1 MKSSSITL
9 GCLAVLD
16 VDRVRSG
23 IGEKG
28 IPIWNSISLK
38 PELEVGSNFCQIDYI
53 SCFDVVLVLEAPE
66 HDGSV
71 VVLSAR
77 GKTGVVW
84 EGHLR
89 ALSQESCE

>member
-1 MKSSSITL
+1 MKSSSIIP
-9 GCLAVLD
+9 GCLVVLD
-16 VDRVRSG
+16 ENRVTPGSY
-23 IGEKG
+23 EKG

-71 VVLSAR
+71 VVLSPR

-89 ALSQESCE
+89 ALSQDSCE

>member
-1 MKSSSITL
+1 VKPSSITL

-23 IGEKG
+23 IGKKG
-28 IPIWNSISLK
+28 VPIWNSINLK
-38 PELEVGSNFCQIDYI
+38 PELEGGSNFCQIDYI

-77 GKTGVVW
+77 GNTGVVW

-89 ALSQESCE
+89 ALSQETCE

>member
-1 MKSSSITL
+1 V
-9 GCLAVLD
+9 VLD
-16 VDRVRSG
+16 ENRVTPGSY
-23 IGEKG
+23 EKG

-71 VVLSAR
+71 VVLSPR

-89 ALSQESCE
+89 ALSQDSCE

>member
-89 ALSQESCE
+89 SLSKESCE